1 VPVPKKKTSTS
12 KRDMRRSHDFLS
24 KTNTIKCS
32 HCGEQKKRHQVCLSC
47 GTYKGREIIKQD
59 EEK

>member
-12 KRDMRRSHDFLS
+12 KRDMRRSHDSL
-24 KTNTIKCS
+24 TTPNTIVCS
-32 HCGEQKKRHQVCLSC
+32 HCGEQKKRHYVCPSC
-47 GTYKGREIIKQD
+47 GTYKNKEIIKKD